1 MQKELKYLLLLLVFF
16 VSCEQ
21 YYQPDIERIDGQ
33 LVVEARITNDLS
45 RNLVHLTRTR
55 SFNDKVPL
63 TEVSGAT
70 VELVENKT
78 NKIRGTESSPGFYVF
93 NSVPVSGKNYF
104 LRIGILND
112 IYESQ
117 EVTMPPI
124 PTINNFIS
132 EYVIKKVYVNNV
144 EGIPQ
149 PFDKPERE
157 FYADM
162 PVTNSLSYYRFD
174 VKTVWEWHWD
184 SIPNT
189 HSSIP
194 SAYGWYVYHE
204 KESFNLAGP
213 KNFSLAEK
221 IEKHPLLA
229 VSYNIY
235 DYLYADTLFTKADTL
250 YTKGCIIVV
259 DQYGT
264 SKESYEYHE
273 KMNSQFLAVGSLF
286 DPIQTQIYGNVICK
300 TNASKIVF
308 GYFDLN
314 SYAQFRF
321 YFNLWEPPGKVILR
335 QIFRYPDIP
344 DTKGMKRS
352 QPIKGPP
359 DEIPPPLPPPVWWE
373 YL

>member
-33 LVVEARITNDLS
+33 LVVEARINNDLS

-55 SFNDKVPL
+55 SFNDMVPL

-70 VELVENKT
+70 VELIENKT

-93 NSVPVSGKNYF
+93 NSVPVSGRNYF

-112 IYESQ
+112 TYESE

-124 PTINNFIS
+124 PTITNFYT
-132 EYVIKKVYVNNV
+132 EHVVKKVYVNNI
-144 EGIPQ
+144 EGVPQ
-149 PFDKPERE
+149 ALDRQGRE
-157 FYADM
+157 IYVDI
-162 PVTNSLSYYRFD
+162 PVTNSLSHYRFD
-174 VKTVWEWHWD
+174 VRSILEWTWD
-184 SIPNT
+184 SIPT
-189 HSSIP
+189 SVSSIP
-194 SAYGWYVYHE
+194 TAYGWYSFYE
-204 KESFNLAGP
+204 KEKFNIAGP
-213 KNFSLAEK
+213 PNFSQIEK
-221 IEKHPLLA
+221 IEKHPLLM
-229 VSYNIY
+229 VSYNPL
-235 DYLYADTLFTKADTL
+235 DYLYTDSLAYHGWIL
-250 YTKGCIIVV
+250 IIE
-259 DQYGT
+259 QYGT
-264 SKESYEYHE
+264 SKGSYEYHE
-273 KMNSQFLAVGSLF
+273 KLNSQFAAVGSLF
-286 DPIQTQIYGNVICK
+286 DPIQSQVFGNIICK
-300 TNASKIVF
+300 NNPSKIVF

-314 SYAQFRF
+314 SYAQHRF

-359 DEIPPPLPPPVWWE
+359 DEILPPLPPPVWWE